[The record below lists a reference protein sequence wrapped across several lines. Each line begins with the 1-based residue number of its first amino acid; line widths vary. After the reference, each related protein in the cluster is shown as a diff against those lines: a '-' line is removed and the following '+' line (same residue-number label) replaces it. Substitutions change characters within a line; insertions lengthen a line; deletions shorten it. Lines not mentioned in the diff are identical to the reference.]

1 MLFRPATD
9 RQLEIA
15 LLILRLV
22 LGGVMLVHGYQK
34 LFVFR
39 FAGVTGAFGRM
50 GVPLPEVMG
59 PLVALLEFFGGIALV
74 AGLLTRLVAFGFAL
88 DMLGAILLVKS
99 EGGFFNPNGIEFEMT
114 LAGVAL
120 ALVVA
125 GAGRLSIDDAI
136 ARRRAPA

>member
-34 LFVFR
+34 LFVFG

-50 GVPLPEVMG
+50 DVPLPEVMG